1 MIIKC
6 ENMNKIILLII
17 PFLLFS
23 CSENKEIQ
31 NENKFLKMQTEK
43 ENWFPY
49 SKNYQINLS
58 WKDDSSWKNT
68 LELIFSTT
76 NQLNISIDKKEQI
89 KDLKWL
95 WNYKFSW
102 LIFDIYDENI
112 FWKELLNYLTWNK
125 WDILTFNIKNE
136 NIKEFEISDKKKEI
150 FRSLDFKT
158 KNIFVNWKE
167 IFN

>member
-1 MIIKC
+1 
-6 ENMNKIILLII
+6 MNKIILLII